1 MQSAFRMASGKK
13 KEGKETESLRL
24 RLSESEESDTGGG
37 EQTSKLVDV
46 SSSDES
52 DPGEGSSASSSAAG
66 KSMKIGLPGIRTDS
80 LLANRIS

>member
-1 MQSAFRMASGKK
+1 MK

-52 DPGEGSSASSSAAG
+52 DPGEGSSASSAAG
-66 KSMKIGLPGIRTDS
+66 KSIKIGLPEVLI
-80 LLANRIS
+80 IC